1 MATLKLK
8 NIFTKA
14 ETLKAIQPPTLHRL
28 LDRHGD
34 YFRAGGVELGRPSG
48 EDLDYDAIVRALMET
63 DESAPRDLVD
73 DLFFIDEMATKEGM
87 DALLT
92 DIETLPPAKR
102 NLFGLDDNS
111 TVADVAVLVR
121 LNAPDLIERRHAARM
136 LTFKRS
142 FLYFQARN
150 GAPPAFTE
158 PSEQTLLA
166 LESALD
172 DQFQQM
178 KRGRHSK
185 VFCYPKNDGI
195 WFLVRHG
202 EPCKREGA
210 IEAGEPSSVYYR
222 PEKHDVLCYD
232 ERRGELRINA
242 ETKKIRELYRAQF
255 GLHLCGDEQQF
266 PGTEKFTLEPLR
278 TSGGDALTCT
288 DVPALEWVH
297 LTEIQYDRGMPDG
310 ETEIHRAKDL
320 SRAFDRQ
327 GWPIPDEVHIL
338 RASFKV
344 KFAESKTPRTV
355 TICSTNAARYGRDSD
370 AAVVEEWLIRRGF
383 IVGTA
388 GKDARGLATL
398 AHA

>member
-14 ETLKAIQPPTLHRL
+14 ETLKAIHPPNLHRL
-28 LDRHGD
+28 LDRYGD
-34 YFRAGGVELGRPSG
+34 HFRARCVELGPPSG
-48 EDLDYDAIVRALMET
+48 ADLDYEAIVRVLMET
-63 DESAPRDLVD
+63 DESAPKDLVD

-87 DALLT
+87 DALLS
-92 DIETLPPAKR
+92 DIEALSPAKR
-102 NLFGLDDNS
+102 NEFGLGDNS

-121 LNAPDLIERRHAARM
+121 LNAPDLLERRHAARM

-150 GAPPAFTE
+150 GVVPVFKEPSAQTLPDWLTPQVETTRVPAFKE
-158 PSEQTLLA
+158 PSAQTLLA

-172 DQFQQM
+172 DHFQQM
-178 KRGRHSK
+178 KRGRHAK
-185 VFCYPKNDGI
+185 VFCYPKSDGI

-210 IEAGEPSSVYYR
+210 IEGGEPTSVYYR

-232 ERRGELRINA
+232 VRRGELRINA
-242 ETKKIRELYRAQF
+242 ETKKIRELYCAQF
-255 GLHLCGDEQQF
+255 GLHLFGDEQQF

-278 TSGGDALTCT
+278 TNGGDALACT
-288 DVPALEWVH
+288 DLPALEWVH
-297 LTEIQYDRGMPDG
+297 LTEIQYYRGMPDG

-320 SRAFDRQ
+320 SRAFERR
-327 GWPIPDEVHIL
+327 GWPIPEDVHIS

-355 TICSTNAARYGRDSD
+355 TICPPNVARYGRDSD
-370 AAVVEEWLIRRGF
+370 AAIVE
-383 IVGTA
+383 
-388 GKDARGLATL
+388 
-398 AHA
+398 